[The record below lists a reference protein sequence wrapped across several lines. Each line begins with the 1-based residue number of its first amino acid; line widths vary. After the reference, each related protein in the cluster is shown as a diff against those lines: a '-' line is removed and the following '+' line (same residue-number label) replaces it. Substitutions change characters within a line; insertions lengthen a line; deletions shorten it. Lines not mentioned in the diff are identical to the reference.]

1 MNKTFKGCL
10 LILFLCILGAIT
22 TVYLFNNKIDNDFKI
37 DRKSIEDS
45 WDQYKTTI
53 YYRDSILSQNISYKN
68 IFHLLQLT
76 QDNLK
81 NNGNRKDLLNNE
93 FSINDSLLGDKN
105 LDNINEKLNNSLSIY
120 NSGVRQ
126 FNVKYSTF
134 PYSTLRRKKGFDLY
148 DYFNIDY
155 GNSNDEIK
163 RKQKKVDDWVKYGGK
178 LTE

>member
-120 NSGVRQ
+120 N
-126 FNVKYSTF
+126 
-134 PYSTLRRKKGFDLY
+134 
-148 DYFNIDY
+148 
-155 GNSNDEIK
+155 
-163 RKQKKVDDWVKYGGK
+163 
-178 LTE
+178 